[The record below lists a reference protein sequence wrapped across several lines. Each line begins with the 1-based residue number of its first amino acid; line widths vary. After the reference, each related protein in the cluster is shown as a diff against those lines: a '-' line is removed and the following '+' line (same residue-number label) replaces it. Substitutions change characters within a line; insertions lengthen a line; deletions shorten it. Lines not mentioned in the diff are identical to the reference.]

1 MMLSICRNR
10 LVTMASAT
18 ILVLQTMVFTQFC
31 SHWPGI
37 TTQNLW
43 RALNKNKSG

>member
-18 ILVLQTMVFTQFC
+18 ILVLHRPWSSPSSAATD
-31 SHWPGI
+31 
-37 TTQNLW
+37 L
-43 RALNKNKSG
+43 A